1 VTYTSKSA
9 YLCRE
14 PRLRVEQFMRD
25 RQSYAPFADTQPCSR
40 IMDIRPKSQVTVT
53 IQPSIEI
60 TGTRNSL
67 KASMARVIDPQFQE
81 PIHTSSE
88 RVIQVSS

>member
-1 VTYTSKSA
+1 
-9 YLCRE
+9 
-14 PRLRVEQFMRD
+14 MRD

-60 TGTRNSL
+60 TGHATPS
-67 KASMARVIDPQFQE
+67 KHQWQE
-81 PIHTSSE
+81 W
-88 RVIQVSS
+88 

>member
-1 VTYTSKSA
+1 
-9 YLCRE
+9 
-14 PRLRVEQFMRD
+14 MRD

-40 IMDIRPKSQVTVT
+40 IMDISQVTVT

-60 TGTRNSL
+60 TGTHNSL